1 MVTFAEL
8 KKEFEEKLNRVL
20 TKEEID
26 FIKWI
31 FENQAHEV
39 SA

>member
-1 MVTFAEL
+1 MLTVNEL
-8 KKEFEEKLNRVL
+8 KNEFEEKLNRDL
-20 TKEEID
+20 KEEEID

-31 FENQAHEV
+31 VENQPHEA